1 MCGVCGK
8 GMGVMGRVGG
18 RQSHCC
24 DMHLHTHTHTHT
36 PHTHTGMVED
46 AKLPYSDVTDS
57 DPPSM
62 EEMREIVCTQEHRP
76 LIPDQWN
83 RDEVRVWN

>member
-1 MCGVCGK
+1 
-8 GMGVMGRVGG
+8 MGYVGRAEWVGG
-18 RQSHCC
+18 KAIVVTCTY
-24 DMHLHTHTHTHT
+24 MHTHT
-36 PHTHTGMVED
+36 HTHTGMVED

-62 EEMREIVCTQEHRP
+62 EEMREIVCTQQHRP